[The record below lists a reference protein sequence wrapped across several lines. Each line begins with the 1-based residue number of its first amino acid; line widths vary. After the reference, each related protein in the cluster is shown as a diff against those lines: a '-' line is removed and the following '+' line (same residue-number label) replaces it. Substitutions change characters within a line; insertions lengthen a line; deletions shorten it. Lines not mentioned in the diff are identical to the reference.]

1 MEPVTAKQV
10 AELIAAGC
18 VVWPYPRLGVVSIS
32 GKRRQPATAGALKA
46 AAAARKRAE
55 IEKAREAVRAEYAI
69 AGLDAEAEIDGFD
82 AMTAD
87 ELMDEITYLGDYQG

>member
-1 MEPVTAKQV
+1 METITKKRV

-18 VVWPYPRLGVVSIS
+18 VIYPYPRLGMVSIS

-46 AAAARKRAE
+46 AAAARRRAE
-55 IEKAREAVRAEYAI
+55 VEKAREAVREEYAI

-82 AMTAD
+82 AMTT
-87 ELMDEITYLGDYQG
+87 EQLMDEITYLGDYQG

>member
-1 MEPVTAKQV
+1 METITEKRV

-18 VVWPYPRLGVVSIS
+18 VIHPYPRLGMVSIS

-46 AAAARKRAE
+46 AAAARRRAE
-55 IEKAREAVRAEYAI
+55 VEKAREAVREEYAI

-82 AMTAD
+82 AMNT
-87 ELMDEITYLGDYQG
+87 EQLMDEITYLGDYQG